1 MELISSPISELC
13 QKIRP
18 GKIAP
23 DFLLPE
29 IDEMPVTFY
38 EQYCGQGPV
47 VIVFSNNQATLA
59 RYAPLA
65 DHTSLLVV
73 LSEKQNQEID
83 SPFPILPDDGRLTQA
98 FLNSSQVNEPLVLIL
113 RPTLTIFACLENPTL
128 NEIQHIL
135 DAIPAQN
142 SIVCNETAPVLMVPE
157 VLPYSLCTQLI
168 AAHEAD
174 NFDSGMV
181 RMVAGE
187 PALIPDAKTKIRRD
201 HRLIDP
207 DLTQAVSDALV
218 ERLLPVIARAFHYPV
233 TRLEGYKVVA
243 YDAIT
248 GGYFR
253 LHRDNMTP
261 DAKHRRFALSLNLN
275 DDYTGGEIVFPE
287 FGAKRYRPQVGGAL
301 VFSGTL
307 LHAATDVTA
316 GKRYVLLTFMWGDEV
331 SG

>member
-1 MELISSPISELC
+1 MPSINETC

-29 IDEMPVTFY
+29 NDGMPVTFY

-47 VIVFSNNQATLA
+47 VILFSTDITSLN
-59 RYAPLA
+59 RYAQISDDA
-65 DHTSLLVV
+65 SLLVV
-73 LSEKQNQEID
+73 LSGIQNQMLD
-83 SPFPILPDDGRLTQA
+83 YSFPVLHDDGRLTQA
-98 FLNSSQVNEPLVLIL
+98 FLNASQVNEPLVLIL
-113 RPTLTIFACLENPTL
+113 RPTLTILACLENPTL
-128 NEIQHIL
+128 NEIEHIL

-142 SIVCNETAPVLMVPE
+142 SLVCNETAPVLIVPE
-157 VLPYSLCTQLI
+157 VLPSSLCTQLI
-168 AAHEAD
+168 AAHDAD

-187 PALIPDAKTKIRRD
+187 PALIPDTRTKIRRD
-201 HRLIDP
+201 HRLNDP
-207 DLTQAVSDALV
+207 DLAQAVNDALV
-218 ERLLPVIARAFHYPV
+218 ERLLPVIARAFHYSV
-233 TRLEGYKVVA
+233 SRLEGYKVVA

-253 LHRDNMTP
+253 LHRDNVTP

-275 DDYTGGEIVFPE
+275 DDYAGGEIVFPE
-287 FGAKRYRPQVGGAL
+287 FGAKRYRPPVGGAL

-307 LHAATDVTA
+307 LHAASDVTA
-316 GKRYVLLTFMWGDEV
+316 GKRYVLLTFMWGEDV